1 MKSLRMAVV
10 GTGALGRH
18 HARILSEMESVT
30 LVGVAD
36 SNPIAASDVATRCHT
51 EAVTD
56 YHDLLDRV
64 DAVVVAV
71 PTSAHLPVAS
81 AFLEEGI
88 DVFVEKPIA
97 LNLEQAEQLVELAES
112 RQCLLQVGHVERFNP
127 ALVAARPHL
136 SAPRYIRAER
146 YSPYAFRS
154 TDIGVVHDMMIHD
167 IDLVLSLVSSR
178 VERVEAFGISII
190 GEHED
195 CVQARVCFSDG
206 CIADLSANRVSPVTR
221 RDMQVWSAEGCAHL
235 DFAAKRAV
243 LYQAS
248 PTLKYGTS
256 PLERAREPGANIE
269 QLRNEVFGTYIKV
282 HEPTVAARDQLTE
295 ELLAFT
301 HCIRTRK
308 TPPVSGVD
316 AARAMAVA
324 ERIVDQVK
332 THAWDAVSDGPVGPF
347 LHRSAS
353 RKLAG

>member
-1 MKSLRMAVV
+1 MKPLRMAVI

-18 HARILSEMESVT
+18 HARILSEMEGVT

-36 SNPIAASDVATRCHT
+36 SNPVAAADVAGRCRT
-51 EAVTD
+51 QAVTD

-71 PTSAHLPVAS
+71 PTSAHLPVAG
-81 AFLEEGI
+81 AFLAQGI

-97 LNLEQAEQLVELAES
+97 LNLDEAERLVELAES

-136 SAPRYIRAER
+136 NAPKYLRAER

-178 VERVEAFGISII
+178 VERVEAFGISIM

-195 CVQARVCFSDG
+195 CVQARIYFRDG
-206 CIADLSANRVSPVTR
+206 CVADLSANRVSPVTR

-269 QLRNEVFGTYIKV
+269 QLKSEVFGTYIKV

-295 ELLAFT
+295 ELLAFA

-308 TPPVSGVD
+308 APPVSGID
-316 AARAMAVA
+316 AAKAMAVA
-324 ERIVDQVK
+324 EQVVEQVK
-332 THAWDAVSDGPVGPF
+332 THTWDAASEGPVGPF
-347 LHRSAS
+347 LHQAAL